1 MRIALIL
8 PSLFVSI
15 TLCSCEKDSKP
26 VYDEYTGKKVLPFV
40 KDRANTFGFANMIS
54 VDFVKDTIVLENNEY
69 YQPLTDSIIDTVQYY
84 KKYVEPVVHNFSMQ
98 VFKEMFPADYNSQPA
113 NDFNR
118 VIQRN
123 IVYDPEGAYGNMML
137 KIIHHSIY
145 KTTNGDY
152 IERKTLFYYNAAR
165 DEYYTDLN

>member
-1 MRIALIL
+1 MRIALKL
-8 PSLFVSI
+8 SLLFVSI
-15 TLCSCEKDSKP
+15 TLCSCEKDSKA

-54 VDFVKDTIVLENNEY
+54 VNFEKDTIVLENDEY

-84 KKYVEPVVHNFSMQ
+84 AKYVEPVVHKFSMQ
-98 VFKEMFPADYNSQPA
+98 VFKEMFPAGYNSQST
-113 NDFNR
+113 NDFNQ
-118 VIQRN
+118 VIERN

-145 KTTNGDY
+145 ITTYGDY
-152 IERKTLFYYNAAR
+152 IERKTVFYYNAAR
-165 DEYYTDLN
+165 DEYFTDLN